1 MQELCILYEHKI
13 QATVVKSISEKLVSE
28 NVKDSQML

>member
-1 MQELCILYEHKI
+1 LHQHKI
-13 QATVVKSISEKLVSE
+13 QATVVKSISEKLSLK